1 MPIYVEPPDL
11 GIFPV
16 TISAASGND
25 MAGEVGHA
33 EKHGTLEQDGAGNA
47 ELGVT
52 GVGIWARDGFLVPSS
67 RGHTATPA
75 NS

>member
-1 MPIYVEPPDL
+1 M
-11 GIFPV
+11 
-16 TISAASGND
+16 
-25 MAGEVGHA
+25 GHA